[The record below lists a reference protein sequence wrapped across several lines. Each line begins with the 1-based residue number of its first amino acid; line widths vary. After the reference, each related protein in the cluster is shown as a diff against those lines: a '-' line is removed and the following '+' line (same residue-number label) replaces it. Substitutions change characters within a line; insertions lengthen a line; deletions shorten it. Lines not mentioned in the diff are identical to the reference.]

1 VRTIPVAINTV
12 QIPLPTPARC
22 YKLGQAIGRAV
33 GSWDEDLNVVIL
45 GTGGLSHQLDGTR
58 AGFINKRFD
67 RACLEKIVHE
77 PEWITRHSIADLIRE
92 SGAQGVE
99 LIMWLAMRGALTG
112 QVSQLHSS
120 YHVPISNTA
129 SAVMLLEN
137 ETLELGMGKS
147 AVVEVI

>member
-1 VRTIPVAINTV
+1 MLVDHAFTVPMSLLWPGKDNRPVRTVPVCLNTV

-33 GSWDEDLNVVIL
+33 GSFDEDLKVVII
-45 GTGGLSHQLDGTR
+45 GTGGLSHQLDGPR

-67 RACLEKIVHE
+67 LMCLEKIAKQ
-77 PEWITRHSIADLIRE
+77 PEAITRYSIADLIRE

-112 QVSQLHSS
+112 DVSE
-120 YHVPISNTA
+120 I
-129 SAVMLLEN
+129 
-137 ETLELGMGKS
+137 
-147 AVVEVI
+147 

>member
-1 VRTIPVAINTV
+1 
-12 QIPLPTPARC
+12 
-22 YKLGQAIGRAV
+22 
-33 GSWDEDLNVVIL
+33 VIV

-67 RACLEKIVHE
+67 KMCLEKIVRE
-77 PEWITRHSIADLIRE
+77 PELITRYSIADLIRE

-112 QVSQLHSS
+112 DVSELHSS

-137 ETLELGMGKS
+137 RTREL
-147 AVVEVI
+147 VESI